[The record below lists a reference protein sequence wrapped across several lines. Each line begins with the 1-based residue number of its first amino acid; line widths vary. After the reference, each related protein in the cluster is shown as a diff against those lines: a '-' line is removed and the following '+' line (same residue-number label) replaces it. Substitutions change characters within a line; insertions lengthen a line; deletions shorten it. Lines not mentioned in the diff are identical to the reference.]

1 MYFIKGMELD
11 KTIIES
17 IDIDIISYED
27 YLKEVSDMV
36 IANEVTKYP
45 IFVLHQKVSV
55 EVGRPIIDYIK
66 SKTKWS
72 VNISH
77 LEEFV
82 LKEIVK
88 KNSVEAFREVYKNP
102 SEYLCIFVLDDGVAN
117 FIFRPFT
124 SKI

>member
-1 MYFIKGMELD
+1 MELD

-27 YLKEVSDMV
+27 YLKEVAEMA

-45 IFVLHQKVSV
+45 IFVLHQKESID
-55 EVGRPIIDYIK
+55 VGRPIIDLTK

-77 LEEFV
+77 LEDFV
-82 LKEIVK
+82 LKGIVK
-88 KNSVEAFREVYKNP
+88 ENNVDRFRAVYKNP
-102 SEYLCIFVLDDGVAN
+102 SKYLCIFVLDDGVAN

-124 SKI
+124 STI

>member
-1 MYFIKGMELD
+1 MELD

-27 YLKEVSDMV
+27 YLKEVAEMV
-36 IANEVTKYP
+36 MANEVTKYP
-45 IFVLHQKVSV
+45 IFVLHQKNSINI
-55 EVGRPIIDYIK
+55 GRPIIDFNR

-82 LKEIVK
+82 LKDIVK
-88 KNSVEAFREVYKNP
+88 KNSVDAFRKVYKNP
-102 SEYLCIFVLDDGVAN
+102 SEYICIFVLDKSIAN

>member
-1 MYFIKGMELD
+1 
-11 KTIIES
+11 
-17 IDIDIISYED
+17 
-27 YLKEVSDMV
+27 MV

-45 IFVLHQKVSV
+45 IFILHQSKSIDI
-55 EVGRPIIDYIK
+55 GRPIIDYTK

-77 LEEFV
+77 LEDFV
-82 LKEIVK
+82 HNGIVK
-88 KNSVEAFREVYKNP
+88 QNSVDRFREVYKNP
-102 SEYLCIFVLDDGVAN
+102 LEYLCIFVLEEGVAN

>member
-1 MYFIKGMELD
+1 MELD

-27 YLKEVSDMV
+27 YLKEVADMV
-36 IANEVTKYP
+36 MANKVTKYP
-45 IFVLHQKVSV
+45 IFVLHQKISV
-55 EVGRPIIDYIK
+55 DVGRPIIDFTK

-72 VNISH
+72 VNVSH

-88 KNSVEAFREVYKNP
+88 KENIDAFRAVYKNP

>member
-1 MYFIKGMELD
+1 MELS

-27 YLKEVSDMV
+27 YLKEVAEMV

-45 IFVLHQKVSV
+45 IFILHQKNSIDI
-55 EVGRPIIDYIK
+55 GRPIIDFTR

-77 LEEFV
+77 LEDFV
-82 LKEIVK
+82 NNGIVK
-88 KNSVEAFREVYKNP
+88 ENSVHFCFR
-102 SEYLCIFVLDDGVAN
+102 
-117 FIFRPFT
+117 
-124 SKI
+124 